1 MIKRLLM
8 NGKSVE
14 RLQELT
20 NEHALPVDITIGR
33 PEGRLF
39 DVLLVYCERDE
50 TLIEWMIERST
61 ETI

>member
-20 NEHALPVDITIGR
+20 HEHALPVDITIGR
-33 PEGRLF
+33 PAGRLY

-50 TLIEWMIERST
+50 TLVEWMIERST